1 MILVSFR
8 ELLSEII
15 PIKRARVGSMSVRFS
30 VSLGGG
36 REEGGGGGGEERGRR
51 EVEGRGG
58 GRREGIGS
66 FTTAL
71 ATTPQ
76 PLPSPQNYS

>member
-36 REEGGGGGGEERGRR
+36 REE
-51 EVEGRGG
+51 RGG
-58 GRREGIGS
+58 GRGVGKEERSREGGEGEEGEEEEGREEGRREGGVGEE
-66 FTTAL
+66 
-71 ATTPQ
+71 
-76 PLPSPQNYS
+76 